1 MKSLLENLS
10 IGAKLALGFGLV
22 LLLTLIVGGT
32 SIYGVS
38 TLLERADKVQV
49 AKELNQAVFDLNKAS
64 LDYIEA
70 GDDQAHSHVKKI
82 GVGLY
87 KAFQQS
93 LSVYTGKD
101 SVRLVNEATALI
113 NEYEKTFE
121 ELVKSRNKLT
131 NTATIGAK
139 TRTDILS
146 ELDALTN
153 DLRATSDKDVI
164 ISAIDTKNKMYKTV
178 AEITSA
184 VVKSKPIPTSIKEKD
199 IPDLITS
206 IRSIETTGKAATHQT
221 KLIELFSS
229 YTKLLDTNEPLTNT
243 LNAQTDSLLTLT
255 KKMNQTLEE
264 LSETQRSKSLSDGNS
279 VNLLVISI
287 TIIAVIIGIVFAF
300 VIRNLIAKPMQEV
313 TAAVETIANGDLS
326 QQFST
331 QRRDE
336 LGKLYNDVG
345 RMSVTL
351 NELISQT
358 VSGVMSL
365 SATSEQL
372 EAISK
377 HSQTMMQSQRDETDQ
392 VATAINEMSAT
403 VAEVARNAETA
414 ATAATNTDSMVNKG
428 HSLVS
433 TTVDEIGNLAEDL
446 NLTSATME
454 ALKQRSDN
462 VGNVLE
468 VIKAVAEQ
476 TNLLALN
483 AAIEAARAGEAGR
496 GFAVVADEVRGLA
509 SRTQDSAKEIEELII
524 QLQNGAQESL
534 DKIQVSREKS
544 TQNAD
549 NARSLVTLF
558 NDIREQMGHVQ
569 DMNQQIAT
577 ASEEQSHVAEEIN
590 HSIENV
596 RQLADQTSEG
606 SQESVVAVNT
616 LKTLSTELNTLS
628 ARFKT
633 KS

>member
-64 LDYIEA
+64 LDYIEV

-131 NTATIGAK
+131 NTAAIGAK

-153 DLRATSDKDVI
+153 DLRSTNDQGVI
-164 ISAIDTKNKMYKTV
+164 IDAIDAKNKMYKTV
-178 AEITSA
+178 FAISNA
-184 VVKSKPIPTSIKEKD
+184 VVRKQPIPASVKEKD
-199 IPDLITS
+199 IPDLIAS
-206 IRSIETTGKAATHQT
+206 IRSLKTTGTATSHKE
-221 KLIELFSS
+221 KLLDLFNG
-229 YTKLLDTNEPLTNT
+229 YTKLLDTNKPLTT
-243 LNAQTDSLLTLT
+243 ALNKYTDSLLTLT

-358 VSGVMSL
+358 VTGVMSL

>member
-49 AKELNQAVFDLNKAS
+49 AKELNQSVFDLNKAS
-64 LDYIEA
+64 LSYIEL

-131 NTATIGAK
+131 STAAIAAK
-139 TRTDILS
+139 TRSDILS

-243 LNAQTDSLLTLT
+243 LNTQTDSLLTLT

-462 VGNVLE
+462 VGNMLE

-616 LKTLSTELNTLS
+616 LKTLSTELNRLS

>member
-1 MKSLLENLS
+1 
-10 IGAKLALGFGLV
+10 
-22 LLLTLIVGGT
+22 
-32 SIYGVS
+32 
-38 TLLERADKVQV
+38 
-49 AKELNQAVFDLNKAS
+49 
-64 LDYIEA
+64 
-70 GDDQAHSHVKKI
+70 
-82 GVGLY
+82 
-87 KAFQQS
+87 
-93 LSVYTGKD
+93 
-101 SVRLVNEATALI
+101 
-113 NEYEKTFE
+113 
-121 ELVKSRNKLT
+121 
-131 NTATIGAK
+131 
-139 TRTDILS
+139 
-146 ELDALTN
+146 
-153 DLRATSDKDVI
+153 
-164 ISAIDTKNKMYKTV
+164 MYKTV

-184 VVKSKPIPTSIKEKD
+184 VVKSKPIPISIKEKD

-206 IRSIETTGKAATHQT
+206 IRSIETTGKAAPHQT

-229 YTKLLDTNEPLTNT
+229 YTKLLDINEPLTNT

-544 TQNAD
+544 TKNAD